1 MYSKSFNEK
10 TIDEFISYFKDNSGL
25 LLTKSDLS
33 ISEIVQ
39 LSQEFELFKNRI
51 KEVRKLS
58 SYLKT
63 KINEIDFDLSFIKYD
78 KDIIYFLRYIFIELI
93 LHKENTDYSKSYDKL
108 TRFHEQIDH
117 LNIAKD
123 KIQIFD

>member
-25 LLTKSDLS
+25 LLTKSDLG

-51 KEVRKLS
+51 KESRKLS

-117 LNIAKD
+117 LNFAKD